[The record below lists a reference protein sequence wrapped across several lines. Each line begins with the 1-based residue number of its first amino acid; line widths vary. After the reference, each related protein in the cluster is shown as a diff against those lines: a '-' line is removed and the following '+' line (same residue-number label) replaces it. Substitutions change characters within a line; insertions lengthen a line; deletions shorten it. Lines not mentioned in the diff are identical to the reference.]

1 MSNPRSAADVQLSV
15 RHSRRNGIDRLSLVG
30 ALDHASILMLEDEL
44 NTLAHAGGAL
54 VIDLRGLTSIDRW
67 GLHAIERTARRSNQ
81 EQPHLYIVNAHGPVV
96 EAFEAAGI
104 GDLLSGAD
112 LSDLLD
118 EGDGEWSPISLP
130 PLPGRRV
137 DRHLRVAE
145 EQP

>member
-1 MSNPRSAADVQLSV
+1 VSR
-15 RHSRRNGIDRLSLVG
+15 SRRNGIERLSLVG

-44 NTLAHAGGAL
+44 NALARAEGPL
-54 VIDLRGLTSIDRW
+54 VIDLHGLTSIDRW
-67 GLHAIERTARRSNQ
+67 GLHAIERTARRSSR
-81 EQPHLYIVNAHGPVV
+81 EDPHLYIVNAHGPVV
-96 EAFEAAGI
+96 DAFEAAGF

-118 EGDGEWSPISLP
+118 AGDGEWSPVSLP

-145 EQP
+145 ERP